1 MMKIE
6 NVYRARGALKDIARK
21 TSLIF
26 SPKLSNDCQLYL
38 KTENLQV
45 TGSFKVRGAYYK
57 MSRLSAEEKAR
68 GVVACSAGNHA
79 QGVALAAQKN
89 GIKAVI
95 CLPDGAPISK
105 VEATKS
111 YGAEVCLVEGVY
123 DDAYQRALQLQ
134 EQEGYTFIHPFDDE
148 DVVAGQGTIALE
160 VLEELPDLD
169 AIIVPV
175 GGGGLIGGI
184 AYTIKTLAPHVKVYG
199 VEAEGAPSMKQSL
212 LDKKIEELPSVA
224 TFADGIA
231 VKKPGALTYSL
242 CERYVDEIVTVSE
255 DEIAVAILTLME
267 QQKLVAEGAGAVAV
281 AAAMFGKVDVKGKK
295 AVCVISGGN
304 IDVNILSRVIER
316 GLVRSGRKC
325 QLTVELLDRPG
336 QIKHLSRII
345 AEEGGN
351 VISVHHERADE
362 RLGINGCYVYVTLE
376 TKNFEHVK
384 RIKQALADFGFK
396 LV

>member
-1 MMKIE
+1 M
-6 NVYRARGALKDIARK
+6 
-21 TSLIF
+21 
-26 SPKLSNDCQLYL
+26 
-38 KTENLQV
+38 
-45 TGSFKVRGAYYK
+45 
-57 MSRLSAEEKAR
+57 
-68 GVVACSAGNHA
+68 
-79 QGVALAAQKN
+79 
-89 GIKAVI
+89 
-95 CLPDGAPISK
+95 
-105 VEATKS
+105 
-111 YGAEVCLVEGVY
+111 
-123 DDAYQRALQLQ
+123 
-134 EQEGYTFIHPFDDE
+134 
-148 DVVAGQGTIALE
+148 
-160 VLEELPDLD
+160 
-169 AIIVPV
+169 
-175 GGGGLIGGI
+175 
-184 AYTIKTLAPHVKVYG
+184 
-199 VEAEGAPSMKQSL
+199 
-212 LDKKIEELPSVA
+212 
-224 TFADGIA
+224 
-231 VKKPGALTYSL
+231 
-242 CERYVDEIVTVSE
+242 DEIVTVSE

-351 VISVHHERADE
+351 VISVHHKRADE